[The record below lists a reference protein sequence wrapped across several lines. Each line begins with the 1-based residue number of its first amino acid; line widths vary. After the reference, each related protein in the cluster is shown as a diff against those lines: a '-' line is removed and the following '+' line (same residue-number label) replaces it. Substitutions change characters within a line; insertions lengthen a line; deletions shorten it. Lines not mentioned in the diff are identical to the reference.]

1 MPLFII
7 FWALG
12 ITTDKAIR
20 ELLSFLPDHI
30 VQYGLADAA
39 TAMASHLSSADM
51 NDRPANMFPSL
62 FKDGATPDQ
71 VQEDALHYIGRL
83 LLMSKGIS
91 RRTGA
96 HRQARYIERA
106 RDVLQQEL
114 FLHISIDFDAK
125 SNGDKASFLAHMVRR
140 LVHAAET
147 GQKDDRD
154 HMSIKRVD
162 FACTLFSSLFR
173 VTLDTALK
181 NVSQYLHKVVDNIS
195 HPPTLARVVEKN
207 AVRITSALAYAITSG
222 SWGDKNLLSA
232 YGGSVR
238 LGITQT
244 LNRFMVLATWSHLRK
259 VNSATA
265 KDTKLSNPRQL
276 HGSQFGRHCP
286 SETPEGQQCGLVKAL
301 SILAR
306 VSHSHIRQWAAA
318 VHSLCLQ
325 FIESLADDEAA
336 KGPLYRVFV
345 GGAWCAADIT
355 HANAMTLLKHLK
367 GLRSAGAIPLD
378 IGLVHRFD
386 VHEIHI
392 LLDAGRIIRPLFIMQ
407 PNLVQR
413 LQQAVRMTPIERN
426 AESLELYLLRQGL
439 IEFVGSEEEDHLV
452 IAGSVLRMDGHYTH
466 VEIHGSAILGV
477 CALDVPFSNHSQAPR
492 VSYQ

>member
-1 MPLFII
+1 M
-7 FWALG
+7 
-12 ITTDKAIR
+12 
-20 ELLSFLPDHI
+20 LSFLPAHVI
-30 VQYGLADAA
+30 QYCLTDAA
-39 TAMASHLSSADM
+39 TAMASHLTTIEI
-51 NDRPANMFPSL
+51 NERPASTFPSL
-62 FKDGATPDQ
+62 FRDGAASADQ

-83 LLMSKGIS
+83 LLMSKSGN
-91 RRTGA
+91 RRSGT

-114 FLHISIDFDAK
+114 FLHISIEFDEK
-125 SNGDKASFLAHMVRR
+125 SNHKKALFLAHMARR
-140 LVHAAET
+140 LIHASKT
-147 GQKDDRD
+147 GHKDDRD

-173 VTLDTALK
+173 VTLDGALK
-181 NVSQYLHKVVDNIS
+181 MVSQYLHRLVDNIN
-195 HPPTLARVVEKN
+195 HAPTLAQVVEKN

-276 HGSQFGRHCP
+276 HGSQYGRHCP
-286 SETPEGQQCGLVKAL
+286 AETPEGQQCGLVKAL

-306 VSHSHIRQWAAA
+306 VSQSHIRQWAAA
-318 VHSLCLQ
+318 IHSICLKFLEKQ
-325 FIESLADDEAA
+325 GTADEVVAE
-336 KGPLYRVFV
+336 PTTTCYRIFV
-345 GGAWCAADIT
+345 SGAWCAADVSHVT
-355 HANAMTLLKHLK
+355 AMALLAYLK
-367 GLRSAGAIPLD
+367 TLRSANVIPYD
-378 IGLVHRFD
+378 TGLVNRFD

-392 LLDAGRIIRPLFIMQ
+392 LLDAGRILRPIFVRTDRL
-407 PNLVQR
+407 LER
-413 LQQAVRMTPIERN
+413 LQAAVKMSPLERN
-426 AESLELYLLRQGL
+426 AETLEMYLLREGL

-452 IAGSVLRMDGHYTH
+452 IAQSLQDISSTQYDSVVSKYTH
-466 VEIHGSAILGV
+466 VEIHGTAILGV

-492 VSYQ
+492 VSYQRYFARRY

>member
-1 MPLFII
+1 
-7 FWALG
+7 
-12 ITTDKAIR
+12 
-20 ELLSFLPDHI
+20 
-30 VQYGLADAA
+30 
-39 TAMASHLSSADM
+39 MASHLTTNET
-51 NDRPANMFPSL
+51 NDRPAAAFPSL
-62 FKDGATPDQ
+62 FKHGASSALQ

-83 LLMSKGIS
+83 LLMSKGLT

-114 FLHISIDFDAK
+114 FLHISIEFDEK
-125 SNGDKASFLAHMVRR
+125 SNRNKALFLAHMVRR
-140 LVHAAET
+140 LVHASET

-173 VTLDTALK
+173 VTLDGALK
-181 NVSQYLHKVVDNIS
+181 MVSQYLHRLVDNIN
-195 HPPTLARVVEKN
+195 HPPTLAQVVEKN

-276 HGSQFGRHCP
+276 HGSQYGRHCP

-306 VSHSHIRQWAAA
+306 VSQSHIRQWAAA
-318 VHSLCLQ
+318 IHTLCLD
-325 FIESLADDEAA
+325 FLHNTTSAGEGVPPSATT
-336 KGPLYRVFV
+336 YRIFV
-345 GGAWCAADIT
+345 SGAWCSADVT
-355 HANAMTLLKHLK
+355 HSDAMRLLAHLRA
-367 GLRSAGAIPLD
+367 LRSANALPYD
-378 IGLVHRFD
+378 MGLVHRYD
-386 VHEIHI
+386 VREIHI
-392 LLDAGRIIRPLFIMQ
+392 LLDAGRILRPLFA
-407 PNLVQR
+407 VQCADLADR
-413 LQQAVRMTPIERN
+413 IAAALAMNPLERN
-426 AESLELYLLRQGL
+426 AETLELYLLREGL
-439 IEFVGSEEEDHLV
+439 IEFIGSEEEDHLV
-452 IAGSVLRMDGHYTH
+452 VAPSLLALKTSAPYTH
-466 VEIHGSAILGV
+466 VEIHGTAILGV

-492 VSYQ
+492 VSYQRFFFSLRFLYYVKRTSRFLGN

>member
-1 MPLFII
+1 
-7 FWALG
+7 LG
-12 ITTDKAIR
+12 ITTDKDIR
-20 ELLSFLPDHI
+20 ELLAFLPDHI

-39 TAMASHLSSADM
+39 TAMAAHLSNADM
-51 NDRPANMFPSL
+51 NDRPAAMFPSL
-62 FKDGATPDQ
+62 FKDGASHAQ

-83 LLMSKGIS
+83 LLMSKGIN

-114 FLHISIDFDAK
+114 FLHISIVWDEK
-125 SNGDKASFLAHMVRR
+125 SNGDKALFLAHMVQR

-181 NVSQYLHKVVDNIS
+181 MVTQYLHKVVDNVN
-195 HPPTLARVVEKN
+195 HPPTLARIVEKN

-318 VHSLCLQ
+318 IHSLCL
-325 FIESLADDEAA
+325 EYLSRLVKGDD
-336 KGPLYRVFV
+336 GPARGTLYRVFV
-345 GGAWCAADIT
+345 GGAWCAADVG
-355 HANAMTLLKHLK
+355 HANAMALLTYLK
-367 GLRSAGAIPLD
+367 TLRSSGAIPSDL
-378 IGLVHRFD
+378 GLVHRFD

-392 LLDAGRIIRPLFIMQ
+392 LLDAGRIIRPLFVMQ
-407 PNLVQR
+407 PNLVER
-413 LQQAVRMTPIERN
+413 LKLAASMTPLQRN
-426 AESLELYLLRQGL
+426 AETLELYLLRAGL

-452 IAGSVLRMDGHYTH
+452 IAHSLLQTDGHYTH
-466 VEIHGSAILGV
+466 VEIHGAAILGV

>member
-1 MPLFII
+1 MFII
-7 FWALG
+7 YWALG

-20 ELLSFLPDHI
+20 ELLAFLPDHI
-30 VQYGLADAA
+30 VQYGLTDAA
-39 TAMASHLSSADM
+39 TAMAAHLSSAEM
-51 NDRPANMFPSL
+51 NDRPAALFPSL
-62 FKDGATPDQ
+62 FRDGASSTQ

-83 LLMSKGIS
+83 LLMSKGIN

-106 RDVLQQEL
+106 KDVLQQEL
-114 FLHISIDFDAK
+114 FLHISIDWDEK
-125 SNGDKASFLAHMVRR
+125 SNGDKASFLAHMVQR

-181 NVSQYLHKVVDNIS
+181 MATQYLHKVVDNIS

-318 VHSLCLQ
+318 IHSLCLQ
-325 FIESLADDEAA
+325 FLQTNNTPAS
-336 KGPLYRVFV
+336 GVLYRIFV
-345 GGAWCAADIT
+345 GGAWCAADIK
-355 HANAMTLLKHLK
+355 HATAMALLTHLK
-367 GLRSAGAIPLD
+367 GLRSAGAIPSD

-407 PNLVQR
+407 SDLIQKLQR
-413 LQQAVRMTPIERN
+413 AVSMTPIERN
-426 AESLELYLLRQGL
+426 AETLELYLLRAGL

-452 IAGSVLRMDGHYTH
+452 IAHSVLNTEGHYTH
-466 VEIHGSAILGV
+466 VEIHGTAILGV